1 MKTRADLINAIGE
14 NLGVKAAGQSL
25 SAEDEALID
34 ARLDGA
40 LGELA
45 ARRVF
50 PYVDTQEFE
59 DESYLAIADGCTP
72 FCSIPFGVSQVAGMD
87 INSFR
92 QQAEQRLR
100 RIAETTFTHSP
111 LVAEYF

>member
-1 MKTRADLINAIGE
+1 LKTRADLINAIGE

-50 PYVDTQEFE
+50 PHVDTQEFE

-72 FCSIPFGVSQVAGMD
+72 FCAVPFGVSQVGGMD
-87 INSFR
+87 MNSFR
-92 QQAEQRLR
+92 LSAEQRLR
-100 RIAETTFTHSP
+100 RIAEVSYVNYP

>member
-25 SAEDEALID
+25 SAEDEAL
-34 ARLDGA
+34 
-40 LGELA
+40 LA

-50 PYVDTQEFE
+50 PHIDTQEFE

-87 INSFR
+87 INLFR